1 MTSASIITV
10 LLNFLTSEAGLSLLA
25 WGLGALVTAILGT
38 DKVRKWLKEGQIDKL
53 QKAYKFLEAA
63 VLAQRDTVTSMKAA
77 NGGKLSEDQKK
88 QLETNVIAN
97 LAKATE
103 ETGFNALEVIGPEF
117 IVPAITHVV
126 RRVKGV
132 VIGKDATALPSG
144 TAALFPDSNN

>member
-10 LLNFLTSEAGLSLLA
+10 LLNFLTSEAGLSLLS

-38 DKVRKWLKEGQIDKL
+38 DKVRKWLKESQIDKL
-53 QKAYKFLEAA
+53 QKAYKLLEAA
-63 VLAQRDTVTSMKAA
+63 VLAQRDTVTAMKAA
-77 NGGKLSEDQKK
+77 NGGKLSEEHKK
-88 QLETNVIAN
+88 QLEANVIAN

-103 ETGFNALEVIGPEF
+103 ETGFNALEVIGPEL

-132 VIGKDATALPSG
+132 ITGKDATVLPSG